1 MILSRMIKQLLI
13 LLCIALGFI
22 NTASAASSPQLQ
34 SQSWILVDRLTN
46 TTLAN
51 KNADTRLN
59 PGNSVLL
66 MVLYTAE
73 KAIADKVIDRETSVT
88 VNNDALSIPPLNAA
102 RFYLEPNQKVRVEDL
117 EKAIA
122 VMGANDAAVALAE
135 GTYKTVDQ
143 FVAKM
148 NENAK
153 NLGMNN
159 THYIS
164 LIGTQDKNQYTTA
177 RDTLILANAL
187 LNDCPQ
193 LNEMW
198 TIQTINNGVLDHN
211 NSNIF
216 LWRTDSIRGLH
227 RSNFQM
233 KNWNS
238 VIYYSRDY
246 LEADTRFSRELL
258 AVVMN
263 AETSRQNTDDTMKLV
278 NWGADNYKTLLLYPA
293 WETIDRI
300 PVELTDDGKVRV
312 GVRENVY
319 VTLPR
324 DAILQKGIKGFSA
337 KVTRLDPLVAPIK
350 EGEKIGEITISFNE
364 KTVAKSE
371 LVALHDVQK
380 SNFWRRQFQRLKA
393 IFGLQ

>member
-1 MILSRMIKQLLI
+1 MILHRMIKQLLI
-13 LLCIALGFI
+13 LLCIAFGFI

-73 KAIADKVIDRETSVT
+73 KAIADKVIDRGTSVT

-117 EKAIA
+117 QKAIA

-135 GTYKTVDQ
+135 GTYKTIDQ

-159 THYIS
+159 THYVS

-263 AETSRQNTDDTMKLV
+263 AESSRQNTDDTMKLV

-350 EGEKIGEITISFNE
+350 DGEKIGEITISFNE
-364 KTVAKSE
+364 KVVAKSE

-393 IFGLQ
+393 IFGIQ

>member
-1 MILSRMIKQLLI
+1 MIKQLLI

-159 THYIS
+159 THYVS

-238 VIYYSRDY
+238 VTYYSRDY

>member
-1 MILSRMIKQLLI
+1 MIKQLLI

-159 THYIS
+159 THYVS

>member
-1 MILSRMIKQLLI
+1 MIKQLLI
-13 LLCIALGFI
+13 LLCIAFGFI

-73 KAIADKVIDRETSVT
+73 KAIADKVIDRGTSVT

-117 EKAIA
+117 QKAIA

-135 GTYKTVDQ
+135 GTYKTIDQ

-159 THYIS
+159 THYVS

-227 RSNFQM
+227 RSNFRM

-238 VIYYSRDY
+238 VIYDSRDY

-364 KTVAKSE
+364 KVVAKSE

-393 IFGLQ
+393 IFGIQ

>member
-1 MILSRMIKQLLI
+1 MILHRMIKQLLI
-13 LLCIALGFI
+13 LLCIAFGFI

-73 KAIADKVIDRETSVT
+73 KAIADKVIDRGTSVT

-117 EKAIA
+117 QKAIA

-135 GTYKTVDQ
+135 GTYKTIDQ

-159 THYIS
+159 THYVS

-233 KNWNS
+233 KNWN
-238 VIYYSRDY
+238 
-246 LEADTRFSRELL
+246 
-258 AVVMN
+258 
-263 AETSRQNTDDTMKLV
+263 
-278 NWGADNYKTLLLYPA
+278 
-293 WETIDRI
+293 
-300 PVELTDDGKVRV
+300 
-312 GVRENVY
+312 
-319 VTLPR
+319 
-324 DAILQKGIKGFSA
+324 GIKSLF
-337 KVTRLDPLVAPIK
+337 
-350 EGEKIGEITISFNE
+350 
-364 KTVAKSE
+364 
-371 LVALHDVQK
+371 
-380 SNFWRRQFQRLKA
+380 
-393 IFGLQ
+393 

>member
-1 MILSRMIKQLLI
+1 MVKQLLI

-159 THYIS
+159 THYVS

>member
-1 MILSRMIKQLLI
+1 MIKQLLI

-153 NLGMNN
+153 KLGMKN
-159 THYIS
+159 THYTS
-164 LIGTQDKNQYTTA
+164 LIGTNDKNQYSTA

-187 LNDCPQ
+187 LNDCPE
-193 LNEMW
+193 LSDIW
-198 TIQTINNGVLDHN
+198 TIKSLNNGVLNHN
-211 NSNIF
+211 NSNSF
-216 LWRTDSIRGLH
+216 LWRTESIRGLH
-227 RSNFQM
+227 RSHFQM
-233 KNWNS
+233 KSWDS

-246 LEADTRFSRELL
+246 VEADTRFSRELL
-258 AVVMN
+258 AVTLG
-263 AETSRQNTDDTMKLV
+263 AESDRQNTDDTMKLV

-293 WETIDRI
+293 LETIDRL

-312 GVRENVY
+312 GVKENVY

-324 DAILQKGIKGFSA
+324 DAILQKGMKGFSA
-337 KVTRLDPLVAPIK
+337 TVSRLDPLVAPIK
-350 EGEKIGEITISFNE
+350 EGERIGEITVYFN
-364 KTVAKSE
+364 KKIVAKSE

-380 SNFWRRQFQRLKA
+380 SNFWRRQYQRLKA
-393 IFGLQ
+393 LVGLQ